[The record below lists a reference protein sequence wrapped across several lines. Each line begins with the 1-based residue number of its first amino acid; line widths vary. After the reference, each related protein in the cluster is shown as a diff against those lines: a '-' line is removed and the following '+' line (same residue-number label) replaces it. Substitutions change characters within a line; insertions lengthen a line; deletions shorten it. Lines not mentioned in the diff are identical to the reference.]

1 MLRPLGVLALMVV
14 LALATPA
21 RAEEPSYPSR
31 AVKIIVSAPPGGGVD
46 IVARVIADRLA
57 KLWGQPFV
65 VENRPGAGG
74 NLGSESV
81 AAAEPDGYTLLAAQ
95 PAPLTT
101 NVVLYKKLNFD
112 PAALEPLAIMTSI
125 PNTLVVRTDFPANSV
140 QELIAYAKANPGKVN
155 FGSQGVG
162 TTPHLTG
169 ELFAR
174 LTGTKLTHVPYRGT
188 AQAVNDLIAGHLDL
202 LFFQLDSVR
211 EQVQAKRAKML
222 AVTTPERVPAM
233 PEVPTMDEAGVK
245 GFRSDTWNA
254 LAAPPK
260 TPPAIVAKLNA
271 GINEVLKQPDT
282 AEHLRGMNMTPI
294 GGAPDGIKA
303 FIKDETERWG
313 DVIRAAKITADYA
326 ERVAS
331 RVPAKRA
338 PRCIGGARWRARAR
352 AGTQCNAATSRGSF
366 LFWPLGPG
374 SRFSRPGHERANSRR
389 AKRTVGHGLKLTMS
403 NSAVFF
409 LPAARLCAPGLSVLF
424 APALPEASV

>member
-1 MLRPLGVLALMVV
+1 VTRTPGNKSQSFPVSRHGRHVVGRQVKPLLGTVIIENIGGGGSSLGAAAV
-14 LALATPA
+14 A
-21 RAEEPSYPSR
+21 RAR
-31 AVKIIVSAPPGGGVD
+31 
-46 IVARVIADRLA
+46 
-57 KLWGQPFV
+57 
-65 VENRPGAGG
+65 
-74 NLGSESV
+74 
-81 AAAEPDGYTLLAAQ
+81 PDGYTILLGGTLPHVNEALLKSKPLYDPIKDLDPIACLAANFLSVAVHPSVPVQ
-95 PAPLTT
+95 TLT
-101 NVVLYKKLNFD
+101 
-112 PAALEPLAIMTSI
+112 
-125 PNTLVVRTDFPANSV
+125 
-140 QELIAYAKANPGKVN
+140 ELIAYAKANPGKVN

-222 AVTTPERVPAM
+222 AVTTPERVPAV

-260 TPPAIVAKLNA
+260 TPAAIVAKLNA

-313 DVIRAAKITADYA
+313 DVIRAAKITAD
-326 ERVAS
+326 
-331 RVPAKRA
+331 
-338 PRCIGGARWRARAR
+338 
-352 AGTQCNAATSRGSF
+352 
-366 LFWPLGPG
+366 
-374 SRFSRPGHERANSRR
+374 
-389 AKRTVGHGLKLTMS
+389 
-403 NSAVFF
+403 
-409 LPAARLCAPGLSVLF
+409 
-424 APALPEASV
+424 

>member
-1 MLRPLGVLALMVV
+1 MLGRASLFVVMVAF
-14 LALATPA
+14 ALASPA
-21 RAEEPSYPSR
+21 RAEEPNYPSR
-31 AVKIIVSAPPGGGVD
+31 PVKIIVSAPPGGGVD

-125 PNTLVVRTDFPANSV
+125 PNVLVVRADFPADSAA
-140 QELIAYAKANPGKVN
+140 ELVGYARANPGKVN

-174 LTGTKLTHVPYRGT
+174 ATGSKLTHVPYRGT
-188 AQAVNDLIAGHLDL
+188 AQAVNDLVAGHLDL

-211 EQVQAKRAKML
+211 EQYQAKKAKML
-222 AVTTPERVPAM
+222 AVTTAQRVAAV

-260 TPPAIVAKLNA
+260 TPAAIVAKLNA
-271 GINEVLKQPDT
+271 AINAVLKQPDT
-282 AEHLRGMNMTPI
+282 AEHLRAMSMTPI
-294 GGAPDGIKA
+294 GGTPDAIKT
-303 FIKDETERWG
+303 FIREETERWG
-313 DVIRAAKITADYA
+313 EVIRAANIRAD
-326 ERVAS
+326 
-331 RVPAKRA
+331 
-338 PRCIGGARWRARAR
+338 
-352 AGTQCNAATSRGSF
+352 
-366 LFWPLGPG
+366 
-374 SRFSRPGHERANSRR
+374 
-389 AKRTVGHGLKLTMS
+389 
-403 NSAVFF
+403 
-409 LPAARLCAPGLSVLF
+409 
-424 APALPEASV
+424 

>member
-1 MLRPLGVLALMVV
+1 MRRRAGLLALMVAFAV
-14 LALATPA
+14 VPPA
-21 RAEEPSYPSR
+21 RAEDPNYPSR

-57 KLWGQPFV
+57 KMWGQPFV

-74 NLGSESV
+74 NLGSEAV
-81 AAAEPDGYTLLAAQ
+81 AVAEPDGYTLLAAQ

-112 PAALEPLAIMTSI
+112 PAAFEPLAIMTSI
-125 PNTLVVRTDFPANSV
+125 PNVLVVRADFPANSV
-140 QELIAYAKANPGKVN
+140 AELVAYAKANPGKVN

-174 LTGTKLTHVPYRGT
+174 ATGTKLTHVPYRGT

-211 EQVQAKRAKML
+211 EQYLAKKAKML
-222 AVTTPERVPAM
+222 AVTTAQRVAAV

-260 TPPAIVAKLNA
+260 TPATIVAKLNA
-271 GINEVLKQPDT
+271 AINAVLEQPDT
-282 AEHLRGMNMTPI
+282 AEHLRAMNMTPI
-294 GGAPDGIKA
+294 GGAPDAIKT
-303 FIKDETERWG
+303 FIKEETERWG
-313 DVIRAAKITADYA
+313 EVIRAANIRAD
-326 ERVAS
+326 
-331 RVPAKRA
+331 
-338 PRCIGGARWRARAR
+338 
-352 AGTQCNAATSRGSF
+352 
-366 LFWPLGPG
+366 
-374 SRFSRPGHERANSRR
+374 
-389 AKRTVGHGLKLTMS
+389 
-403 NSAVFF
+403 
-409 LPAARLCAPGLSVLF
+409 
-424 APALPEASV
+424 

>member
-1 MLRPLGVLALMVV
+1 MRRRAGLLALMVAFAV
-14 LALATPA
+14 VPPA
-21 RAEEPSYPSR
+21 RAEDPNYPSR

-57 KLWGQPFV
+57 KMWGQPFV

-74 NLGSESV
+74 NLGSEAV
-81 AAAEPDGYTLLAAQ
+81 AVAEPDGYTLLAAQ

-112 PAALEPLAIMTSI
+112 PAAFEPLAIMTSI
-125 PNTLVVRTDFPANSV
+125 PNVLVVRADFPANSV
-140 QELIAYAKANPGKVN
+140 VELVAYAKANPGKVN

-174 LTGTKLTHVPYRGT
+174 ATGTKLTHVPYRGT

-211 EQVQAKRAKML
+211 EQYQAKKAKML
-222 AVTTPERVPAM
+222 AVTTAQRVAAV

-260 TPPAIVAKLNA
+260 TPATIVAKLNA
-271 GINEVLKQPDT
+271 AINAVLEQPDT
-282 AEHLRGMNMTPI
+282 AEHLRAMNMTPI
-294 GGAPDGIKA
+294 GGAPDAIKT
-303 FIKDETERWG
+303 FIKEETERWG
-313 DVIRAAKITADYA
+313 EVIRAAHISAD
-326 ERVAS
+326 
-331 RVPAKRA
+331 
-338 PRCIGGARWRARAR
+338 
-352 AGTQCNAATSRGSF
+352 
-366 LFWPLGPG
+366 
-374 SRFSRPGHERANSRR
+374 
-389 AKRTVGHGLKLTMS
+389 
-403 NSAVFF
+403 
-409 LPAARLCAPGLSVLF
+409 
-424 APALPEASV
+424 

>member
-1 MLRPLGVLALMVV
+1 MLPKFS
-14 LALATPA
+14 ALAVVALTLAVPA
-21 RAEEPSYPSR
+21 IVPPAHAQGDPAAAYPNR
-31 AVKIIVSAPPGGGVD
+31 AVKIIVSAPPGGGLD
-46 IVARVIADRLA
+46 IAARVVADRLA

-74 NLGSESV
+74 NLGTEAV
-81 AAAEPDGYTLLAAQ
+81 ALAEPDGYTLLAAQ

-101 NVVLYKKLNFD
+101 NVVMYKKLNFD

-140 QELIAYAKANPGKVN
+140 QDLIAYAKANPGKVN

-174 LTGTKLTHVPYRGT
+174 VTGIKLTHVPYRGT

-202 LFFQLDSVR
+202 LFFQLDFVR

-222 AVTTPERVPAM
+222 AVTTPERVPAV

-260 TPPAIVAKLNA
+260 TPAAIVAKLNA

-313 DVIRAAKITADYA
+313 DVIRAAKITAD
-326 ERVAS
+326 
-331 RVPAKRA
+331 
-338 PRCIGGARWRARAR
+338 
-352 AGTQCNAATSRGSF
+352 
-366 LFWPLGPG
+366 
-374 SRFSRPGHERANSRR
+374 
-389 AKRTVGHGLKLTMS
+389 
-403 NSAVFF
+403 
-409 LPAARLCAPGLSVLF
+409 
-424 APALPEASV
+424 

>member
-1 MLRPLGVLALMVV
+1 MLGRASLLVVMVAF
-14 LALATPA
+14 ALASPA
-21 RAEEPSYPSR
+21 RAEEPNYPSR
-31 AVKIIVSAPPGGGVD
+31 PVKIIVSAPPGGGVD

-112 PAALEPLAIMTSI
+112 PAALKPLAIMTSI
-125 PNTLVVRTDFPANSV
+125 PNVLVVRADFPADSAA
-140 QELIAYAKANPGKVN
+140 ELVGYARANPGKVN

-174 LTGTKLTHVPYRGT
+174 ATGSKLTHVPYRGT
-188 AQAVNDLIAGHLDL
+188 AQAVNDLVAGHLDL

-211 EQVQAKRAKML
+211 EQYQAKKAKML
-222 AVTTPERVPAM
+222 AVTTAQRVAAV

-260 TPPAIVAKLNA
+260 TPAAIVAKLNVA
-271 GINEVLKQPDT
+271 INAVLKQPDT
-282 AEHLRGMNMTPI
+282 AEHLRAMSMTPI
-294 GGAPDGIKA
+294 GGTPDAIKT
-303 FIKDETERWG
+303 FIREETERWG
-313 DVIRAAKITADYA
+313 EVIRAANIRAD
-326 ERVAS
+326 
-331 RVPAKRA
+331 
-338 PRCIGGARWRARAR
+338 
-352 AGTQCNAATSRGSF
+352 
-366 LFWPLGPG
+366 
-374 SRFSRPGHERANSRR
+374 
-389 AKRTVGHGLKLTMS
+389 
-403 NSAVFF
+403 
-409 LPAARLCAPGLSVLF
+409 
-424 APALPEASV
+424 